1 MARKANRKRGL
12 FESER
17 RFRLLVEGVID
28 YAIYMLDPNGI
39 ISNWNAGAKRIKGY
53 NADEVVG
60 QHFQMFYSPEDREAG
75 LPARSL
81 ETARENGK
89 FEAEGWRVRKDGSKF
104 LASVV
109 IDALY
114 EGNELVGFAKIT
126 RDITE
131 RNKATDALRESE
143 RHFRLLV
150 NGVTDYALYMLD
162 PTGVVT
168 NWNAGGQRI
177 KGYLPEEIIGQHFS
191 RFYSNA
197 DQAAG
202 RPARALQ
209 LAQENGRYEEEG
221 WRVRKDGTFFWASV
235 VIDPIRDDENRLV
248 GFAKITRDITE
259 RREAQQEMEKL
270 QLKLAQSQKLD
281 ALGQLTGGVAHDFNN
296 LLMVI
301 TGSLNALKK
310 VAGDDPK
317 ALRAVQAID
326 TASQRGAALTSQLL
340 SFARRQSVN
349 PQTVDVRERIFS
361 VRDVLDTGLGSA
373 IGLQIEADDG
383 IWPITVDPA
392 EFETALVNL
401 VLNARDAM
409 PQGGNVTVQASNV
422 SVDDGVIKGD
432 FVAIKVKDTGVGIP
446 DDVLAKIFDPFFT
459 TKPIGKGTGLGLS
472 QVHGFVHQ
480 AGGTIAVESE
490 LGKGTSFTVCL
501 PRSAAVLTRRPEE
514 LSPRGT
520 GTVLLVEDNPDVAT
534 ASTGLLEELGYSV
547 RWASDVDAA
556 LREIA
561 ADGIDL
567 VLSDIVMPGKMDGL
581 ALARLL
587 QQKHPGLP
595 ILLATGYSEAARNAA
610 AEFPILRKPY
620 QIHELNEALS
630 RLAVIT
636 PDAASR
642 H

>member
-1 MARKANRKRGL
+1 MAKKAGRRRGL

-17 RFRLLVEGVID
+17 RFRLLVEGVVD
-28 YAIYMLDPNGI
+28 YAIYMLDPDGI
-39 ISNWNAGAKRIKGY
+39 ISNWNAGARRIKGY
-53 NADEVVG
+53 EADEVIG
-60 QHFQMFYSPEDREAG
+60 QHFQMFYPPEDREAG

-81 ETARENGK
+81 ETARRCGK

-114 EGNELVGFAKIT
+114 EGKELVGFAKIT

-131 RNKATDALRESE
+131 RNKVADALRESE

-162 PTGVVT
+162 PNGIIT

-177 KGYLPEEIIGQHFS
+177 KGYRPEEIIGQHFS
-191 RFYSNA
+191 RFYTNA

-202 RPARALQ
+202 RPARALR
-209 LAQENGRYEEEG
+209 LALENGRYDEDG

-235 VIDPIRDDENRLV
+235 VIDPIRDEENRHI

-296 LLMVI
+296 LLMVV
-301 TGSLNALKK
+301 TGSLSTLRR
-310 VAGDDPK
+310 VAADDAK

-326 TASQRGAALTSQLL
+326 AASQRGAALTSQLL

-349 PQTVDVRERIFS
+349 AQTIDVRERIFS
-361 VRDVLDTGLGSA
+361 MREVLDTGLGS
-373 IGLQIEADDG
+373 GGELRIEADDG
-383 IWPITVDPA
+383 LWPIKVDAA

-401 VLNARDAM
+401 VINARDAM
-409 PQGGNVTVQASNV
+409 PQGGTVTVHASNV
-422 SVDDGVIKGD
+422 FLDDGVTKGD
-432 FVAIKVKDTGVGIP
+432 FVAIKVKDTGIGIP

-472 QVHGFVHQ
+472 QVHGFAHQ
-480 AGGTIAVESE
+480 AGGTVAVDSE

-501 PRSAAVLTRRPEE
+501 PRSTAASKRRPKEVNR
-514 LSPRGT
+514 RGS
-520 GTVLLVEDNPDVAT
+520 GTVLLVEDNPDVAS
-534 ASTGLLEELGYSV
+534 ASTGLLEELGYAV
-547 RWASDVDAA
+547 RWASDVETA
-556 LREIA
+556 LSELA
-561 ADGIDL
+561 VNGIDL
-567 VLSDIVMPGKMDGL
+567 VLSDIVMPGEMDGL
-581 ALARLL
+581 ALARILK
-587 QQKHPGLP
+587 QRHPSLP
-595 ILLATGYSEAARNAA
+595 ILLATGYSDAARNAD

-630 RLAVIT
+630 RLGVTT
-636 PDAASR
+636 PDGASG

>member
-1 MARKANRKRGL
+1 M

-17 RFRLLVEGVID
+17 KFRLLVEGVVD
-28 YAIYMLDPNGI
+28 YAIYMLDPDGI
-39 ISNWNAGAKRIKGY
+39 ILNWNAGAKRIKGY
-53 NADEVVG
+53 EADEVVG
-60 QHFQMFYSPEDREAG
+60 RHFSMFYSPEDREAG

-81 ETARENGK
+81 ETARNDGK

-109 IDALY
+109 IDPLY
-114 EGNELVGFAKIT
+114 EENELVGFAKIT

-131 RNKATDALRESE
+131 RNQAADALSESE

-150 NGVTDYALYMLD
+150 NGVIDYALYMLD
-162 PTGVVT
+162 PNGVVT

-177 KGYLPEEIIGQHFS
+177 KGYRPEEIIGQHFS
-191 RFYSNA
+191 RFYSSA

-202 RPARALQ
+202 RPARALR
-209 LAQENGRYEEEG
+209 LALENGRYEEEG

-235 VIDPIRDDENRLV
+235 VIDPIRDEENRLL

-301 TGSLNALKK
+301 SGGLNALKK
-310 VAGDDPK
+310 VAADDPK

-326 TASQRGAALTSQLL
+326 AASQRGAALTSQLL

-349 PQTVDVRERIFS
+349 PQTIDVRDCIFS
-361 VRDVLDTGLGSA
+361 LREVLDTGLGSA
-373 IGLQIEADDG
+373 IELHIEVDDG

-401 VLNARDAM
+401 VINARDAM
-409 PQGGNVTVQASNV
+409 PQGGKVTVLASNV
-422 SVDDGVIKGD
+422 FVDDGGTKGD
-432 FVAIKVKDTGVGIP
+432 FVAIKVRDTGVGIP
-446 DDVLAKIFDPFFT
+446 DDVVAKIFDPFFT

-480 AGGTIAVESE
+480 AGGTIAVDSE

-501 PRSAAVLTRRPEE
+501 PRSTATLKRPSKEMGRR
-514 LSPRGT
+514 ST
-520 GTVLLVEDNPDVAT
+520 GTVLLVEDNPEVAN
-534 ASTGLLEELGYSV
+534 ASAGLLEELGYAV
-547 RWASDVDAA
+547 RWASDVDMA
-556 LREIA
+556 LSEIA
-561 ADGIDL
+561 AHGIDL

-581 ALARLL
+581 ALARVLK
-587 QQKHPGLP
+587 QKHPGLP
-595 ILLATGYSEAARNAA
+595 ILLASGYSEAARNAA

-630 RLAVIT
+630 RLGGG
-636 PDAASR
+636 R
-642 H
+642 

>member
-1 MARKANRKRGL
+1 M

-17 RFRLLVEGVID
+17 KFRLLVEGVVD
-28 YAIYMLDPNGI
+28 YAIYMLDPDGI
-39 ISNWNAGAKRIKGY
+39 ILNWNAGAKRIKGY
-53 NADEVVG
+53 EADEVVG
-60 QHFQMFYSPEDREAG
+60 RHFSMFYSPEDREAG

-81 ETARENGK
+81 ETARNDGK

-109 IDALY
+109 IDPLY
-114 EGNELVGFAKIT
+114 EENELVGFAKIT

-131 RNKATDALRESE
+131 RNQAADALSESE

-150 NGVTDYALYMLD
+150 NGVIDYALYMLD
-162 PTGVVT
+162 PNGVVT

-177 KGYLPEEIIGQHFS
+177 KGYRPEEIIGQHFS
-191 RFYSNA
+191 RFYSSA

-202 RPARALQ
+202 RPARALR
-209 LAQENGRYEEEG
+209 LALENGRYEEEG

-235 VIDPIRDDENRLV
+235 VIDPIRDEENRLL

-301 TGSLNALKK
+301 SGGLNALKK
-310 VAGDDPK
+310 VAADDPK

-326 TASQRGAALTSQLL
+326 AASQRGAALTSQLL

-349 PQTVDVRERIFS
+349 PQTIDVRDCIFS
-361 VRDVLDTGLGSA
+361 LREVLDTGLGSA
-373 IGLQIEADDG
+373 IELHIEVDDG

-401 VLNARDAM
+401 VINARDAM
-409 PQGGNVTVQASNV
+409 PQGGNVTVLASNV
-422 SVDDGVIKGD
+422 FVDDGGTKGD
-432 FVAIKVKDTGVGIP
+432 FVAIKVRDTGVGIP
-446 DDVLAKIFDPFFT
+446 DDVVAKIFDPFFT

-480 AGGTIAVESE
+480 AGGTIAVDSE

-501 PRSAAVLTRRPEE
+501 PRSTATLKRPSKEIGRR
-514 LSPRGT
+514 ST
-520 GTVLLVEDNPDVAT
+520 GTVLLVEDNPEVAN
-534 ASTGLLEELGYSV
+534 ASAGLLEELGYAV
-547 RWASDVDAA
+547 RWASDVDMA
-556 LREIA
+556 LSEIA
-561 ADGIDL
+561 AHGIDL

-581 ALARLL
+581 ALARVLK
-587 QQKHPGLP
+587 QKHPGLP
-595 ILLATGYSEAARNAA
+595 ILLASGYSEAARNAA

-630 RLAVIT
+630 RLGGG
-636 PDAASR
+636 R
-642 H
+642 

>member
-1 MARKANRKRGL
+1 MTEQLGKRGL

-28 YAIYMLDPNGI
+28 YAIYMLDTDGI
-39 ISNWNAGAKRIKGY
+39 ISNWNAGARRIKGY
-53 NADEVVG
+53 EAHEVIG
-60 QHFQMFYSPEDREAG
+60 QHFQMFYLPEDREAG

-81 ETARENGK
+81 ETARRYGK
-89 FEAEGWRVRKDGSKF
+89 FEAEGWRQRKDGSRF

-114 EGNELVGFAKIT
+114 EANELIGFAKIT
-126 RDITE
+126 RDVTE
-131 RNKATDALRESE
+131 RNKASAALAESE

-162 PTGVVT
+162 PDGIVT

-177 KGYLPEEIIGQHFS
+177 KGYRPEEIIGQHFS

-197 DQAAG
+197 DQVAG
-202 RPARALQ
+202 RPARALR
-209 LAQENGRYEEEG
+209 LALESGRYEEEG
-221 WRVRKDGTFFWASV
+221 WRVRKDGTLFWASV
-235 VIDPIRDDENRLV
+235 IIDPIRDEDKRLI

-259 RREAQQEMEKL
+259 RRQAQQEMEKL

-301 TGSLNALKK
+301 TGSLNTLKK

-326 TASQRGAALTSQLL
+326 MASQRGAALTSQLL
-340 SFARRQSVN
+340 TFARRQSVN
-349 PQTVDVRERIFS
+349 PQTIDVRDSIFS
-361 VRDVLDTGLGSA
+361 VRDVLETGLGSA
-373 IGLQIEADDG
+373 VELQIEIDDRT
-383 IWPITVDPA
+383 WPIKVDPA

-401 VLNARDAM
+401 VINARDAM
-409 PQGGNVTVQASNV
+409 PQGGKVTVHISNV
-422 SVDDGVIKGD
+422 SVDDGAATGD
-432 FVAIKVKDTGVGIP
+432 FVAIKVSDNGTGIP
-446 DDVLAKIFDPFFT
+446 QDVVAKIFDPFFT

-480 AGGTIAVESE
+480 AGGTIGVESE

-501 PRSAAVLTRRPEE
+501 PRSTVALQKQPEDPGGRAA
-514 LSPRGT
+514 
-520 GTVLLVEDNPDVAT
+520 GTVLLVEDNPDVAV

-547 RWASDVDAA
+547 RWASDVEAA
-556 LREIA
+556 LKVIA

-587 QQKHPGLP
+587 KRDHPALP
-595 ILLATGYSEAARNAA
+595 ILLATGYSDAARNAA

-630 RLAVIT
+630 RLG
-636 PDAASR
+636 DGR
-642 H
+642 

>member
-1 MARKANRKRGL
+1 MAGKNQMARKANRKRGL

-53 NADEVVG
+53 DADEVVG

-75 LPARSL
+75 LPARCL

-89 FEAEGWRVRKDGSKF
+89 FEDEGWRVRKDGSKF

-114 EGNELVGFAKIT
+114 EENELVGFAKIT

-131 RNKATDALRESE
+131 RNKAGDALRESE

-150 NGVTDYALYMLD
+150 NGVTDYALFMLD
-162 PTGVVT
+162 PAGVVT
-168 NWNAGGQRI
+168 NWNPGAQRI
-177 KGYLPEEIIGQHFS
+177 KGYLPNEIIGQHFS
-191 RFYSNA
+191 RFYSSA

-202 RPARALQ
+202 RPARALR
-209 LAQENGRYEEEG
+209 LALESGRYEEEG

-235 VIDPIRDDENRLV
+235 VIDPIRDDENRLI

-270 QLKLAQSQKLD
+270 QLRLAQSQKLD

-310 VAGDDPK
+310 MVGDDPK

-349 PQTVDVRERIFS
+349 PQTIDVGDSIFS

-373 IGLQIEADDG
+373 IELQIEADNG
-383 IWPITVDPA
+383 IWPITVDRA

-401 VLNARDAM
+401 VINARDAM
-409 PQGGNVTVQASNV
+409 PQGGNVTVQAKNV
-422 SVDDGVIKGD
+422 FVDDGVTKGD
-432 FVAIKVKDTGVGIP
+432 FVAVKVRDTGTGIP

-480 AGGTIAVESE
+480 AGGTIAVDSE

-501 PRSAAVLTRRPEE
+501 PRSTAALTRRPEQ
-514 LSPRGT
+514 LSHRGT
-520 GTVLLVEDNPDVAT
+520 GTVLLVEDNPDVAN
-534 ASTGLLEELGYSV
+534 ASTGLLEELGYAV
-547 RWASDVDAA
+547 RWASDVDSA
-556 LREIA
+556 LSEIA
-561 ADGIDL
+561 ANGVDL

-581 ALARLL
+581 ALARTLK
-587 QQKHPGLP
+587 QKHPGLP

-630 RLAVIT
+630 RLG
-636 PDAASR
+636 SGR
-642 H
+642 

>member
-53 NADEVVG
+53 DADEVVG
-60 QHFQMFYSPEDREAG
+60 EHFQMFYSPEDREAG

-114 EGNELVGFAKIT
+114 EENELVGFAKIT

-131 RNKATDALRESE
+131 RNKAADSLRESE

-168 NWNAGGQRI
+168 NWNPGAQRI
-177 KGYLPEEIIGQHFS
+177 KGYLPNEIIGQHFS
-191 RFYSNA
+191 RFYSSA

-202 RPARALQ
+202 RPARALR
-209 LAQENGRYEEEG
+209 LALESGRYEEEG

-235 VIDPIRDDENRLV
+235 VIDPIRDDENRFI

-270 QLKLAQSQKLD
+270 QLRLAQSQKLD

-310 VAGDDPK
+310 TVRDDPK

-349 PQTVDVRERIFS
+349 PQTIDVGDSIFS

-373 IGLQIEADDG
+373 IELQIEADNG
-383 IWPITVDPA
+383 IWPITVDRA

-401 VLNARDAM
+401 VINARDAM
-409 PQGGNVTVQASNV
+409 PRGGDVTVQAKNV
-422 SVDDGVIKGD
+422 FVDDGVTKGD
-432 FVAIKVKDTGVGIP
+432 FVAIKVRDTGTGIP

-480 AGGTIAVESE
+480 AGGTIAVDSE

-501 PRSAAVLTRRPEE
+501 PRSTAALTRRPEQ
-514 LSPRGT
+514 LSHRGT
-520 GTVLLVEDNPDVAT
+520 GTVLLVEDNPDVAN
-534 ASTGLLEELGYSV
+534 ASTGLLEELGYAV
-547 RWASDVDAA
+547 RWASDVDSA
-556 LREIA
+556 LSEIA

-581 ALARLL
+581 ALARILK
-587 QQKHPGLP
+587 QKHPGLP

-630 RLAVIT
+630 RLG
-636 PDAASR
+636 SGR
-642 H
+642 